1 MVVDGGKLL
10 ITGGSVG
17 AAVVLELM
25 TGATAV
31 GVASCVLATGAGAV
45 GDLECSTTRL
55 KAAIP
60 NRSNRTI
67 SGISRFFFI

>member
-10 ITGGSVG
+10 MTGGSAGV
-17 AAVVLELM
+17 AVVLEL
-25 TGATAV
+25 TAGATAV
-31 GVASCVLATGAGAV
+31 AVASCVLAAGAGAV
-45 GDLECSTTRL
+45 GDLECSMTKL

-60 NRSNRTI
+60 SKSKRRI